1 MIDRYA
7 RKEMASIWEPENKFQ
22 IWLKIEIFAAEAM
35 AELGIVPKGAMKKI
49 KEKAN
54 FSLERIAEI
63 EEVVKHDVIAF
74 LQSVAEFIGDESAYL
89 HLGLTS
95 SDILDTSF
103 AVQLVQA
110 TDILID
116 DVKKIVKILKQKA
129 EQYKDIPIMGRT
141 HGIHAEPVTVGL
153 KFLSW
158 YEEMKRNE
166 KRLREAREEISYGKL
181 SGAVGTYANVDPYVE
196 KYVMKKMGLKPEP
209 VSTQV
214 VPRDRHARYFST
226 LALIGSSLERFA
238 VEIRHLQRTEVR
250 EFEEHF
256 SVGQKGSSAM
266 PHKKNPV
273 LTENLTGLARLL
285 RGYGMA
291 SLENVAL
298 WHERDISHSSVERVI
313 APDATIVLDF
323 MFNRFLGTL
332 HALVVNEENIRENMK
347 KSFNLFYSQ
356 RLLVELAKRGYERD
370 KAYELVQ
377 KKAMQAWEEKRDFQS
392 IVRKSS
398 KIKRILSDID
408 LDSVFDIKYY
418 FRNIDYIYQ
427 KSGVRHRKR
436 GEH

>member
-22 IWLKIEIFAAEAM
+22 IWLKIEIFAAVAM

>member
-35 AELGIVPKGAMKKI
+35 TELGIVPKGAMKKI

-54 FSLERIAEI
+54 FSQERITEI

-74 LQSVAEFIGDESAYL
+74 LQSVAEYIGDESAYL

-110 TDILID
+110 TEILIG
-116 DVKKIVKILKQKA
+116 DVKKIVKVLKQKA
-129 EQYKDIPIMGRT
+129 EQYKDVPIMGRT

-158 YEEMKRNE
+158 YQEMKRNE

-226 LALIGSSLERFA
+226 LAIIGSSLERFA

-256 SVGQKGSSAM
+256 SEGQKGSSAM
-266 PHKKNPV
+266 PHKKNPI

-291 SLENVAL
+291 SMENVAL
-298 WHERDISHSSVERVI
+298 WHERDISHSSVERVV

-332 HALVVNEENIRENMK
+332 HTLVVNEENIRENMK
-347 KSFNLFYSQ
+347 KSYNLFYSQ

-377 KKAMQAWEEKRDFQS
+377 KKAMKAWEEKRDFQS

-398 KIKRILSDID
+398 TIKRILSDIE

-427 KSGVRHRKR
+427 KSGVKHRKR